1 MMTLLSQHYPLPT
14 ALRRWALHPLM
25 ALVAAV
31 LVCDQL
37 TKYLLLH
44 HLPLHTARELIPG
57 FFNLVHVRNTGAAFS
72 LLAGANTAWRQI
84 FFVTVSILA
93 LGAIL
98 FLLARTNKED
108 CWSRR
113 ALVLIFSGALGNLV
127 DRLRFGEVVDFL
139 DFYLG
144 GYHWPAFNIAD
155 SAITI
160 GACILFLTLLKSK

>member
-1 MMTLLSQHYPLPT
+1 MTLLSQKYPLPT
-14 ALRRWALHPLM
+14 ALHRWALHPLM
-25 ALVAAV
+25 ALLAV
-31 LVCDQL
+31 VLLGDQL
-37 TKYLLLH
+37 TKYLLLR
-44 HLPLHTARELIPG
+44 HLPLHTARQVIPG

-72 LLAGANTAWRQI
+72 LLAGANTAWRQA
-84 FFVTVSILA
+84 FFVTISILA
-93 LGAIL
+93 LGVIL
-98 FLLARTNKED
+98 FLLTRTNKED

-160 GACILFLTLLKSK
+160 GACILLLTLIKSK